1 MELTDNIERKTSII
15 SSWNNTYSKQAITL
29 FPRNIKEIRIIFNK
43 LKHEK
48 KYFLI
53 KTGNC
58 SYDSKSI
65 NSDQN
70 SILVSLKKFN
80 KINKVSKKDGYI
92 NVDAGVMICDLVK
105 HLKLKNLTLYSVPGG
120 EKISIGGAI
129 SANVIG
135 KDSSKNMA
143 CFGDSI
149 RYLEILDEKGKIKI
163 KK

>member
-1 MELTDNIERKTSII
+1 MRLTDNIERKTSII

-43 LKHEK
+43 LKNEK
-48 KYFLI
+48 KHFLI

-80 KINKVSKKDGYI
+80 KINKV
-92 NVDAGVMICDLVK
+92 
-105 HLKLKNLTLYSVPGG
+105 
-120 EKISIGGAI
+120 
-129 SANVIG
+129 
-135 KDSSKNMA
+135 
-143 CFGDSI
+143 
-149 RYLEILDEKGKIKI
+149 
-163 KK
+163 